1 MESQIVENIEMRP
14 KGGRATLFIVLLFF
28 SGLLSQGCTGAGAW
42 DAIRE
47 EIRRE
52 SGEEQPSED
61 AVDEPGWVGSVQVTI
76 STASISSYLFDVPVL
91 IRVDPTRVDYDL
103 LTDADYSVG
112 FYLEEYSEAA
122 SPLSYECSL
131 WDPRGE
137 SLFWV
142 RLPVLTPGDAVR
154 IWMYLGD
161 PGFGTPE
168 DPADVWR
175 NGYVAVL
182 HFDDPEEIY
191 RDSSPFG
198 NHGLNS
204 NEAVEGHTPATSS
217 PGYLGYGIDFDDNTD
232 AIIFPDDPS
241 TDNMRPLHL
250 FAFLNLRSL
259 DGPSR
264 LLSKGDRHLGYQ
276 LQGGDST
283 LRINTRIQHW
293 VPPDADTAGDD
304 PNDVFSEV
312 FVLGYPTD
320 TWRSW
325 NWYWGGEKYDRSSVV
340 YVDDN
345 SYSSGG
351 YEVPDA
357 DLEDPGYGAGDI
369 EMDDDSATP
378 LVIGNGDWFGANSR
392 VIDGYLDEV
401 RLSRVSRTPEWIAF
415 QQDLLTETITTFGA
429 FEAE

>member
-1 MESQIVENIEMRP
+1 MKPTNNWAISS
-14 KGGRATLFIVLLFF
+14 TSLLFVTWIVI
-28 SGLLSQGCTGAGAW
+28 QGCTGAGAW

-47 EIRRE
+47 EIRPE
-52 SGEEQPSED
+52 SQREQPTED
-61 AVDEPGWVGSVQVTI
+61 PVEEPGWAGSVEVTI
-76 STASISSYLFDVPVL
+76 STASLSSYLFDVPVL
-91 IRVDPTRVDYDL
+91 IRVDPTRVDYGH
-103 LTDADYSVG
+103 LTGEGPSVG
-112 FYLEEYSEAA
+112 FYLEEYTEEAT
-122 SPLSYECSL
+122 PLSYECSL
-131 WDPRGE
+131 WNPEGE

-142 RLPVLTPGDAVR
+142 RLPVVRPGEAVT

-168 DPADVWR
+168 DPSDVWR

-204 NEAVEGHTPATSS
+204 REAVEGHTPAAIS
-217 PGYLGYGIDFDDNTD
+217 PGYLGYGIEFDDNTD

-250 FAFLNLRSL
+250 FAFVNLRTL
-259 DGPSR
+259 DGPAR
-264 LLSKGDRHLGYQ
+264 LLSKGDRYLGYQ
-276 LQGGDST
+276 LQGGVST

-293 VPPDADTAGDD
+293 VPPDAGTASDD
-304 PNDVFSEV
+304 PNDVFTEV

-325 NWYWGGEKYDRSSVV
+325 NWYWGGEKYDASSLV
-340 YVDDN
+340 YVDAN
-345 SYSSGG
+345 RYSSGS
-351 YEVPDA
+351 YQVPDPA
-357 DLEDPGYGAGDI
+357 LGSPGYGAVDI
-369 EMDDDSATP
+369 EMDDDSGTP
-378 LVIGNGDWFGANSR
+378 LVLGNGDWFGANNR

-401 RLSRVSRTPEWIAF
+401 RLSRVSRTPEWISF
-415 QQDLLTETITTFGA
+415 QRQILSETITTFGE
-429 FEAE
+429 FVAE